1 MVFCKR
7 LLKSG
12 VRILITGLF
21 STLVLLFVQPHN
33 WAMAADR
40 YPDEQ
45 PYTLQGKRLTAVID
59 CIPKELS
66 RSNLGRALTE
76 MGNDQ
81 LQRAF
86 NLTDNPKLSEAELEF
101 NNCLKRKGFTTPQD
115 LREAIV
121 DTE

>member
-1 MVFCKR
+1 M
-7 LLKSG
+7 
-12 VRILITGLF
+12 RILITGLF

-33 WAMAADR
+33 WAIAADR
-40 YPDEQ
+40 YPE
-45 PYTLQGKRLTAVID
+45 PYTLEGKRLTAVID

-66 RSNLGRALTE
+66 RSNLGRALNE

-81 LQRAF
+81 LERAF
-86 NLTDNPKLSEAELEF
+86 NLTDSPKLSEAELAF